1 MLGPVWRAPG
11 HGRVTLLDEYFAAHD
26 ASERHLVRIAVPPAA
41 VFAALRLIRRAML
54 SRIRREAER
63 RLTS

>member
-1 MLGPVWRAPG
+1 M
-11 HGRVTLLDEYFAAHD
+11 TLLDEYFAAHD
-26 ASERHLVRIAVPPAA
+26 ASERHMVRIAVPPAA